1 MELDL
6 KNQYGFGHV
15 SVFFLILVNMTF
27 RRLNVNLKGVHQ
39 YGILVLP

>member
-15 SVFFLILVNMTF
+15 SVFLVLVNMTF
-27 RRLNVNLKGVHQ
+27 RRLNVHLKRVHQ